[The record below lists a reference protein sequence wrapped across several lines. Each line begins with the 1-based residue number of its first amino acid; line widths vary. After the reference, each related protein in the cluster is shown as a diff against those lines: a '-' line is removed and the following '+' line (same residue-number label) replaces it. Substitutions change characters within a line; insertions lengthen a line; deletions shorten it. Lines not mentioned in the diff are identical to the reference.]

1 MPNNEPVTVGPV
13 EIQQLGSCACFNL
26 RKAARTVTQL
36 YDDAL
41 RPTGLRAT
49 QLPILGV
56 LFAQSPMTV
65 HELSEATAIDRTTLT
80 RSLKPLERDGLIRS
94 RSGGDRRVR
103 ELLLT
108 SKGKRGLESA
118 YPLWLAAQNQV
129 RRRLG
134 AVSMDEL
141 VGSACRVVEELRS
154 S

>member
-1 MPNNEPVTVGPV
+1 MTSSEPTTVGPA

-56 LFAQSPMTV
+56 LFAHSPMTV

-80 RSLKPLERDGLIRS
+80 RSLKPLEREGLIHS
-94 RSGGDRRVR
+94 RPGGDRRVR

-108 SKGKRGLESA
+108 SKGKVRLERA
-118 YPLWLAAQNQV
+118 YPVWLATQQQV

-134 AVSMDEL
+134 AASMDEL
-141 VGSACRVVEELRS
+141 VGGGRGSPLLCGHG
-154 S
+154 